1 VPADQNSPD
10 GPVAMDRLDF
20 SADIYSPVAVER
32 AVSVFGELAKFTVT
46 HGDADVS
53 VSWADADAD
62 VADVLADELANYALN
77 ETILLS
83 RAPSTTLR

>member
-1 VPADQNSPD
+1 MPD
-10 GPVAMDRLDF
+10 PSTASQLDF

-32 AVSVFGELAKFTVT
+32 AVAVFGDLAKFTVS
-46 HGDADVS
+46 HGEAAVS
-53 VSWADADAD
+53 VTWTEPDAD

-77 ETILLS
+77 ETILLH